1 MQSLDQLSSKFP
13 FRFYNTIIAQKDR
26 EDERGEGK
34 KGGERRKGG
43 GCKGEERRGGGRG
56 KEWRGAKGREK
67 GNE

>member
-1 MQSLDQLSSKFP
+1 M
-13 FRFYNTIIAQKDR
+13 
-26 EDERGEGK
+26 
-34 KGGERRKGG
+34 RKGG